1 MLFTFDYW
9 FSCKY
14 CKSCKCFN
22 FYNKTTFTNTLK
34 PKRNTMEIKELT
46 RAEEQIMQVLWQLQK
61 GYVKDVLEVLPEPKP
76 AYNTVSTIIRIL
88 ETKGFVGHTA
98 YGKSHEY
105 HPVISKDQYQNF
117 ATDKLMN
124 GYFDNSVKRMFSYF
138 VKKEKIDLKEADEI
152 MKLIEK
158 LKEK

>member
-1 MLFTFDYW
+1 
-9 FSCKY
+9 
-14 CKSCKCFN
+14 
-22 FYNKTTFTNTLK
+22 
-34 PKRNTMEIKELT
+34 MEIKELT
-46 RAEEQIMQVLWQLQK
+46 RAEEQLMQVLWQLEK
-61 GYVKDVLEVLPEPKP
+61 AYVKDVIDMLPEPKP

-98 YGKSHEY
+98 FGKSHQY
-105 HPVISKDQYQNF
+105 HPIVSKDQYQDF
-117 ATDKLMN
+117 ASDKLLS
-124 GYFDNSVKRMFSYF
+124 GYFDNSVNRMLSFF

>member
-1 MLFTFDYW
+1 
-9 FSCKY
+9 
-14 CKSCKCFN
+14 
-22 FYNKTTFTNTLK
+22 
-34 PKRNTMEIKELT
+34 MEIKDLT

-61 GYVKDVLEVLPEPKP
+61 GFVKDVLDILPEPKP

-105 HPVISKDQYQNF
+105 HPVVSKEQYKNF
-117 ATDKLMN
+117 AADKLLT
-124 GYFDNSVKRMFSYF
+124 GYFDNSVNRMLSFF
-138 VKKEKIDLKEADEI
+138 VKKEKINLKEADDI

-158 LKEK
+158 LKDK